1 MKESLYRMKNW
12 IINAGAINACRESY
26 ATNFLYFSD
35 IFLKLLMYI
44 CQLKVSNTNLSEYR

>member
-35 IFLKLLMYI
+35 IFFETSHVYMPTKIFKYKSL
-44 CQLKVSNTNLSEYR
+44 